1 MFSFLNIRFLVVLFI
16 DFLISIISFNL
27 AVFIRL
33 GNFYSSSSYETLIA
47 ALIVPL
53 TFFIFKI
60 YKTSWRY
67 FSLNDMWALI
77 RISLV
82 ANLFI
87 FISIFILNRLDMT
100 PRLVIILNFFCLSV
114 FTCASRIIYR
124 SIYEKFFLD
133 LNSENSDNIPV
144 LLVGS
149 EENADT
155 FIRGTERKNSPYR
168 VLGIISEKN
177 ITDKSYLIR
186 GIPVLG
192 NIKRSNDIINKLG
205 KENNL
210 PQRLVIVSNTIK
222 GSEMSDLMK
231 ISETYGMKLGRAPL
245 PGEIFDEDSKSLIKE
260 ISLEDLLGRRQNR
273 LNTKFISKLINNN
286 VVLISG
292 AAGSIGAALSKKILS
307 FNPSKLILL
316 DISENSIYNLKSKF
330 NLNNNKKIVFICSD
344 IRNKLEMH
352 KLFDKHRPDVIF
364 HAGAMKHVAICEEN
378 ISEAIRTN
386 VFGTLCLSNLAEKFL
401 SKCFVLIST
410 DKAVDPTSVMG
421 CTKKIAEL
429 VVKSK
434 DKKTKKRTK
443 FIVVRFG
450 NVLGSTGS
458 VVPLFKRQL
467 SKGGPLTVT
476 DKKATRFFMTVNEAV
491 DLVVHAS
498 AENTFRTQMP
508 SGCINVLNMGASVKI
523 DDLAKQIIRLSGLIP
538 NKDINIK
545 YIGLSKGEKLTEQ
558 LYAKSEKIIN
568 QNSDGYFLV
577 NEKNKDNFDINKL
590 LKNLELICDK
600 EHYNIREKLF
610 KILR

>member
-16 DFLISIISFNL
+16 DLLISIISFNL

-386 VFGTLCLSNLAEKFL
+386 VLGTLCLSNLAEKFL

>member
-16 DFLISIISFNL
+16 DLLISIISFNL

-330 NLNNNKKIVFICSD
+330 NLNNKKKIVFICSD

-386 VFGTLCLSNLAEKFL
+386 VLGTLCLSNLAEKFL

-498 AENTFRTQMP
+498 AENTFRTQIP